1 VTVGE
6 NPFLFHSSGYV
17 EIENMVKSYN
27 LKGPKIVVEPPG
39 PKSKNALA
47 RKEKYITNG
56 IKIGLPAAL
65 DVAEGPFMRDVDGN
79 VYLDFT
85 AGIGVHNCG
94 HRPAAMVKACQDQ
107 LDKFIHICFMVSPYE
122 SYLRLAEEM
131 SKICPGNL
139 TKSIFLNSGSE
150 AIENAVK
157 IARAYTKKK
166 WILSYKTAFHGRT
179 FLDISLTGKEKPYRE
194 GFGPL
199 VPYIQLLDYANC
211 YRCPLCLEY
220 PSCNLACADTIR
232 TIMETS
238 PLQGDVCTL
247 VGEPVQGEGGFIPP
261 PPGYWQKIRKI
272 CDDNG
277 VVFIDDE
284 VQTGFGRTGKMFAI
298 EHWKCNPD
306 MLVSGKGLSLGM
318 PLGGV
323 TGKDEIMSA
332 PGPASLGG
340 TFGGNP
346 VCCAGALESIKLTKK
361 ALPNTKMINKVELKR
376 LKEWKEDVEVVGD
389 VRGLGAMLGMELVK
403 TRKGKEPVP
412 ELTRNIQLN
421 CFKKGLY
428 ILTAG
433 TYSNVIRLHPP
444 LIIRQN
450 LLEKGLDILES
461 ALKEETKKAGL

>member
-1 VTVGE
+1 
-6 NPFLFHSSGYV
+6 
-17 EIENMVKSYN
+17 MVKSYN

-39 PKSKNALA
+39 PKSKKALA
-47 RKEKYITNG
+47 RKEKCVTNG
-56 IKIGLPAAL
+56 IRIGLPAAL
-65 DVAEGPFMRDVDGN
+65 ELAEGPFMKDVDGN

-122 SYLRLAEEM
+122 SYIKLAEEM
-131 SKICPGNL
+131 AKICPGKM

-150 AIENAVK
+150 AIENALK

-166 WILSYKTAFHGRT
+166 WIVSYRTSFHGRT
-179 FLDISLTGKEKPYRE
+179 FMDISLTGKEKPYRE

-199 VPYIQLLDYANC
+199 VPNIQHVEFAYC
-211 YRCPLCLEY
+211 YRCPLKLEY

-232 TIMETS
+232 TIMETP
-238 PLQGDVCTL
+238 PLQGDVCAL
-247 VGEPVQGEGGFIPP
+247 VGEPVQGEGGFINP
-261 PPGYWQKIRKI
+261 PPGYWEKIRKI

-277 VVFIDDE
+277 VLLIDDE
-284 VQTGFGRTGKMFAI
+284 VQTGFGRTGKMFGI
-298 EHWKCNPD
+298 EHWKCDPD
-306 MLVSGKGLSLGM
+306 MLISGKGLSLGM

-323 TGKDEIMSA
+323 TGKEEIMSA

-346 VCCAGALESIKLTKK
+346 VSCAGAIESIKLTKR
-361 ALPNTKMINKVELKR
+361 ALPNTKMIHKVELKR
-376 LKEWKEDVEVVGD
+376 LNEWKEKYEIVGD
-389 VRGLGAMLGMELVK
+389 VRGLGAMMGMELVK
-403 TRKGKEPVP
+403 TKAGKEPIP
-412 ELTRNIQLN
+412 EITRHIQLN

-433 TYSNVIRLHPP
+433 QFGNVIRLHPP
-444 LIIRQN
+444 LVIRQS

-461 ALKEETKKAGL
+461 ALVEESKNAGLM

>member
-1 VTVGE
+1 MFGDKE
-6 NPFLFHSSGYV
+6 N
-17 EIENMVKSYN
+17 ENMVKSYK

-39 PKSKNALA
+39 PKSRKAMA
-47 RKEKYITNG
+47 RKEKYVTNG
-56 IKIGLPAAL
+56 IKIGLPASL
-65 DVAEGPFMRDVDGN
+65 ELAEGPFLKDVDGN

-85 AGIGVHNCG
+85 VGIGVHNCG

-122 SYLRLAEEM
+122 SYLKLAEEM

-139 TKSIFLNSGSE
+139 QKSIFLNSGSE

-166 WILSYKTAFHGRT
+166 WILSYRTAFHGRT

-199 VPYIQLLDYANC
+199 VPFIQHVEYAYC

-232 TIMETS
+232 TVMETS
-238 PLQGDVCTL
+238 PLQGDVCCL
-247 VGEPVQGEGGFIPP
+247 VGEPVQGEGGFINP
-261 PPGYWQKIRKI
+261 PPGYWEKIRKI

-277 VVFIDDE
+277 VLFIDDE

-298 EHWKCNPD
+298 EHWKCDPD

-323 TGKDEIMSA
+323 TGKDAIMSA

-346 VCCAGALESIKLTKK
+346 VACAGALESIKLTKK

-376 LKEWKEDVEVVGD
+376 LNEWKEEVQAVGD
-389 VRGLGAMLGMELVK
+389 VRGLGAMIGMELVK

-412 ELTRNIQLN
+412 ELARNIQLN

-428 ILTAG
+428 TLTAG
-433 TYSNVIRLHPP
+433 TYGNVIRLHAP
-444 LIIRQN
+444 LVIKRD
-450 LLEKGLDILES
+450 LLETGLDILES
-461 ALKEETKKAGL
+461 ALKEETKKAGM

>member
-1 VTVGE
+1 MFGDKE
-6 NPFLFHSSGYV
+6 N
-17 EIENMVKSYN
+17 ENMVKSYN

-39 PKSKNALA
+39 PKSQKAMA
-47 RKEKYITNG
+47 RKEKYVTNG
-56 IKIGLPAAL
+56 IKIGLPASL
-65 DVAEGPFMRDVDGN
+65 ELAEGPFLKDVDGN

-122 SYLRLAEEM
+122 SYLKLAEEM

-139 TKSIFLNSGSE
+139 QKSIFLNSGSE

-166 WILSYKTAFHGRT
+166 WILSYRTAFHGRT

-199 VPYIQLLDYANC
+199 VPYVQLVEYAYC

-232 TIMETS
+232 TVMETS
-238 PLQGDVCTL
+238 PLQGDVCCL
-247 VGEPVQGEGGFIPP
+247 VGEPVQGEGGFINP
-261 PPGYWQKIRKI
+261 PPGYWEKIRKI

-277 VVFIDDE
+277 VLFIDDE

-298 EHWKCNPD
+298 EHWKCDPD

-323 TGKDEIMSA
+323 TGKDSVMSA
-332 PGPASLGG
+332 PAPASLGG

-346 VCCAGALESIKLTKK
+346 VACAGALESIKLTKK

-376 LKEWKEDVEVVGD
+376 LNEWKEEIQAVGD
-389 VRGLGAMLGMELVK
+389 VRGLGAMIGMELVK

-433 TYSNVIRLHPP
+433 TYGNVIRLHPP
-444 LIIRQN
+444 LIIKRD
-450 LLEKGLDILES
+450 LLETGLDILES
-461 ALKEETKKAGL
+461 ALKEETKKAGM

>member
-1 VTVGE
+1 VK
-6 NPFLFHSSGYV
+6 PFHDYLLRGL
-17 EIENMVKSYN
+17 ERDNMVKSYN

-39 PKSKNALA
+39 PKSKKALA
-47 RKEKYITNG
+47 RKEKYVTNG
-56 IKIGLPAAL
+56 IRIGLPAEL

-85 AGIGVHNCG
+85 VGIGVHNCG
-94 HRPAAMVKACQDQ
+94 HRAPAMVKACQDQ

-122 SYLRLAEEM
+122 SYLKLAEEM

-139 TKSIFLNSGSE
+139 QKSIFLNSGSE

-157 IARAYTKKK
+157 IARAYTKRK
-166 WILSYKTAFHGRT
+166 WILSYRTAFHGRT
-179 FLDISLTGKEKPYRE
+179 FLDIALTGKEKPYRE

-199 VPYIQLLDYANC
+199 VPYIQHLEFAYC

-232 TIMETS
+232 TVMETS
-238 PLQGDVCTL
+238 PMKGDVCCL
-247 VGEPVQGEGGFIPP
+247 VAEPIQGEGGFINP
-261 PPGYWQKIRKI
+261 PPGYWEKIRRI

-277 VVFIDDE
+277 AVFIDDE
-284 VQTGFGRTGKMFAI
+284 VQTGFGRTGKMFGI
-298 EHWKCNPD
+298 EHWKCDPD
-306 MLVSGKGLSLGM
+306 LLVSGKGLSLGM

-346 VCCAGALESIKLTKK
+346 VCCAGALESIKMTKK
-361 ALPNTKMINKVELKR
+361 ALPNTKMINKVEMKR
-376 LKEWKEDVEVVGD
+376 LKEWKEDLDVVGD
-389 VRGLGAMLGMELVK
+389 VRGLGAMLGLELVK
-403 TRKGKEPVP
+403 TKKGKEPVP
-412 ELTRNIQLN
+412 ELTRDIQLH

-433 TYSNVIRLHPP
+433 QYGNVIRLHPP
-444 LIIRQN
+444 LIIKQG
-450 LLEKGLDILES
+450 LLEQGLDLLES
-461 ALKEETKKAGL
+461 AIKEETKKAGLK

>member
-1 VTVGE
+1 MASPKLFSGHLFGDKE
-6 NPFLFHSSGYV
+6 N
-17 EIENMVKSYN
+17 ENMVKSYK

-39 PKSKNALA
+39 PKSRKAMA
-47 RKEKYITNG
+47 RKEKYVTNG
-56 IKIGLPAAL
+56 IKIGLPASL
-65 DVAEGPFMRDVDGN
+65 ELAEGPFLKDVDGN

-85 AGIGVHNCG
+85 VGIGVHNCG

-122 SYLRLAEEM
+122 SYLKLAEEM

-139 TKSIFLNSGSE
+139 QKSIFLNSGSE

-166 WILSYKTAFHGRT
+166 WILSYRTAFHGRT

-199 VPYIQLLDYANC
+199 VPFIQHVEYAYC

-232 TIMETS
+232 TVMETS
-238 PLQGDVCTL
+238 PLQGDVCCL
-247 VGEPVQGEGGFIPP
+247 VGEPVQGEGGFINP
-261 PPGYWQKIRKI
+261 PPGYWEKIRKI

-277 VVFIDDE
+277 VLFIDDE

-298 EHWKCNPD
+298 EHWKCDPD

-323 TGKDEIMSA
+323 TGKDAIMSA

-346 VCCAGALESIKLTKK
+346 VACAGALESIKLTKK

-376 LKEWKEDVEVVGD
+376 LNEWKEEVQAVGD
-389 VRGLGAMLGMELVK
+389 VRGLGAMIGMELVK

-433 TYSNVIRLHPP
+433 TYGNVIRLHAP
-444 LIIRQN
+444 LIIKRD
-450 LLEKGLDILES
+450 LLETGLDILES
-461 ALKEETKKAGL
+461 ALKEETKKAGM

>member
-1 VTVGE
+1 MD
-6 NPFLFHSSGYV
+6 NL
-17 EIENMVKSYN
+17 VKSYK

-39 PKSKNALA
+39 PKSRKAMA
-47 RKEKYITNG
+47 RKEKYVTSG
-56 IKIGLPAAL
+56 IKIGLPASL
-65 DVAEGPFMRDVDGN
+65 EYAEGPFMKDVDGN

-85 AGIGVHNCG
+85 VGIGVHNCG

-131 SKICPGNL
+131 ARIAPGRL
-139 TKSIFLNSGSE
+139 KKSIFLNSGSE

-157 IARAYTKKK
+157 IARAYTKKT
-166 WILSYKTAFHGRT
+166 WILSYRTAFHGRT

-199 VPYIQLLDYANC
+199 VPYIQHVEYAYC
-211 YRCPLCLEY
+211 YRCPLGLEY
-220 PSCNLACADTIR
+220 PACGLACTDTIK
-232 TIMETS
+232 TVMETK
-238 PLQGDVCTL
+238 PLEGDVCCL
-247 VGEPVQGEGGFIPP
+247 VGEPEQGEGGFINP
-261 PPGYWQKIRKI
+261 PPGYWEKIRKI

-277 VVFIDDE
+277 ALLIDDE
-284 VQTGFGRTGKMFAI
+284 VQTGFGRMGKMFGI
-298 EHWKCNPD
+298 MNWKCEPD
-306 MLVSGKGLSLGM
+306 MLITGKGLSLGM

-361 ALPNTKMINKVELKR
+361 ALPNTKMINRVEMKR
-376 LKEWKEDVEVVGD
+376 LKEWKDDVEVVGD
-389 VRGLGAMLGMELVK
+389 VRGLGAMLGLELVK
-403 TRKGKEPVP
+403 TKKNKEPAQD
-412 ELTRNIQLN
+412 LARSIQLN
-421 CFKKGLY
+421 CFKHGLY

-433 TYSNVIRLHPP
+433 TFGNVIRLHPP
-444 LIIRQN
+444 LIIKQD

>member
-1 VTVGE
+1 MFGDKE
-6 NPFLFHSSGYV
+6 N
-17 EIENMVKSYN
+17 ENMVKSYK

-39 PKSKNALA
+39 PKSRKAMA
-47 RKEKYITNG
+47 RKEKYVTNG
-56 IKIGLPAAL
+56 IKIGLPASL
-65 DVAEGPFMRDVDGN
+65 ELAEGPFLKDVDGN

-85 AGIGVHNCG
+85 VGIGVHNCG

-122 SYLRLAEEM
+122 SYLKLAEEM

-139 TKSIFLNSGSE
+139 QKSIFLNSGSE

-166 WILSYKTAFHGRT
+166 WILSYRTAFHGRT

-199 VPYIQLLDYANC
+199 VPFIQHVEYAYC

-232 TIMETS
+232 TVMETS
-238 PLQGDVCTL
+238 PLQGDVCCL
-247 VGEPVQGEGGFIPP
+247 VGEPVQGEGGFINP
-261 PPGYWQKIRKI
+261 PPGYWEKIRKI

-277 VVFIDDE
+277 VLFIDDE

-298 EHWKCNPD
+298 EHWKCDPD

-323 TGKDEIMSA
+323 TGKDAIMSA

-346 VCCAGALESIKLTKK
+346 VACAGALESIKLTKK

-376 LKEWKEDVEVVGD
+376 LNEWKEEVQAVGD
-389 VRGLGAMLGMELVK
+389 VRGLGAMIGMELVK

-433 TYSNVIRLHPP
+433 TYGNVIRLHAP
-444 LIIRQN
+444 LVIKRD
-450 LLEKGLDILES
+450 LLETGLDILES
-461 ALKEETKKAGL
+461 ALKEETKKAGM

>member
-1 VTVGE
+1 MASPKLLSGHLFGDKE
-6 NPFLFHSSGYV
+6 N
-17 EIENMVKSYN
+17 ENMVKSYK

-39 PKSKNALA
+39 PKSRKAMA
-47 RKEKYITNG
+47 RKEKYVTNG
-56 IKIGLPAAL
+56 IKIGLPASL
-65 DVAEGPFMRDVDGN
+65 ELAEGPFLKDVDGN

-85 AGIGVHNCG
+85 VGIGVHNCG

-122 SYLRLAEEM
+122 SYLKLAEEM

-139 TKSIFLNSGSE
+139 QKSIFLNSGSE

-166 WILSYKTAFHGRT
+166 WILSYRTAFHGRT

-199 VPYIQLLDYANC
+199 VPFIQHVEYAYC

-232 TIMETS
+232 TVMETS
-238 PLQGDVCTL
+238 PLQGDVCCL
-247 VGEPVQGEGGFIPP
+247 VGEPVQGEGGFINP
-261 PPGYWQKIRKI
+261 PPGYWEKIRKI

-277 VVFIDDE
+277 VLFIDDE

-298 EHWKCNPD
+298 EHWKCDPD

-323 TGKDEIMSA
+323 TGKDAIMSA

-346 VCCAGALESIKLTKK
+346 VACAGALESIKLTKK

-376 LKEWKEDVEVVGD
+376 LNEWKEEVQAVGD
-389 VRGLGAMLGMELVK
+389 VRGLGAMIGMELVK

-412 ELTRNIQLN
+412 ELARNIQLN

-433 TYSNVIRLHPP
+433 TYGNVIRLHAP
-444 LIIRQN
+444 LIIKRD
-450 LLEKGLDILES
+450 LLETGLDILES
-461 ALKEETKKAGL
+461 ALKEETKKAGM

>member
-1 VTVGE
+1 LFGDKE
-6 NPFLFHSSGYV
+6 N
-17 EIENMVKSYN
+17 ENMVKSYK

-39 PKSKNALA
+39 PKSRKAMA
-47 RKEKYITNG
+47 RKEKYVTNG
-56 IKIGLPAAL
+56 IKIGLPASL
-65 DVAEGPFMRDVDGN
+65 ELAEGPFLKDVDGN

-85 AGIGVHNCG
+85 VGIGVHNCG

-122 SYLRLAEEM
+122 SYLKLAEEM

-139 TKSIFLNSGSE
+139 QKSIFLNSGSE

-166 WILSYKTAFHGRT
+166 WILSYRTAFHGRT

-199 VPYIQLLDYANC
+199 VPFIQHVEYAYC

-232 TIMETS
+232 TVMETS
-238 PLQGDVCTL
+238 PLQGDVCCL
-247 VGEPVQGEGGFIPP
+247 VGEPVQGEGGFINP
-261 PPGYWQKIRKI
+261 PPGYWEKIRKI

-277 VVFIDDE
+277 VLFIDDE

-298 EHWKCNPD
+298 EHWKCDPD

-323 TGKDEIMSA
+323 TGKDAIMSA

-346 VCCAGALESIKLTKK
+346 VACAGALESIKLTKK

-376 LKEWKEDVEVVGD
+376 LNEWKEEVQAVGD
-389 VRGLGAMLGMELVK
+389 VRGLGAMIGMELVK

-433 TYSNVIRLHPP
+433 TYGNVIRLHAP
-444 LIIRQN
+444 LVIKRD
-450 LLEKGLDILES
+450 LLETGLDILES
-461 ALKEETKKAGL
+461 ALKEETKKAGM

>member
-1 VTVGE
+1 
-6 NPFLFHSSGYV
+6 
-17 EIENMVKSYN
+17 
-27 LKGPKIVVEPPG
+27 
-39 PKSKNALA
+39 
-47 RKEKYITNG
+47 
-56 IKIGLPAAL
+56 
-65 DVAEGPFMRDVDGN
+65 
-79 VYLDFT
+79 
-85 AGIGVHNCG
+85 
-94 HRPAAMVKACQDQ
+94 
-107 LDKFIHICFMVSPYE
+107 
-122 SYLRLAEEM
+122 
-131 SKICPGNL
+131 
-139 TKSIFLNSGSE
+139 
-150 AIENAVK
+150 
-157 IARAYTKKK
+157 
-166 WILSYKTAFHGRT
+166 
-179 FLDISLTGKEKPYRE
+179 
-194 GFGPL
+194 
-199 VPYIQLLDYANC
+199 
-211 YRCPLCLEY
+211 
-220 PSCNLACADTIR
+220 
-232 TIMETS
+232 METS
-238 PLQGDVCTL
+238 PLQGEVCTL
-247 VGEPVQGEGGFIPP
+247 VAEPVQGEGGFIPP
-261 PPGYWQKIRKI
+261 PPGYWEKIRKI

-298 EHWKCNPD
+298 EHWKCDPD

-323 TGKDEIMSA
+323 TGKDAIMSA

-376 LKEWKEDVEVVGD
+376 LNEWKEDVEVVGD
-389 VRGLGAMLGMELVK
+389 VRGLGAMIGMELVK

-428 ILTAG
+428 ILSAG

-444 LIIRQN
+444 LIIKQN

>member
-1 VTVGE
+1 MASPKLFSGHLFGDKE
-6 NPFLFHSSGYV
+6 N
-17 EIENMVKSYN
+17 ENMVKSYK

-39 PKSKNALA
+39 PKSRKAMA
-47 RKEKYITNG
+47 RKEKYVTNG
-56 IKIGLPAAL
+56 IKIGLPASL
-65 DVAEGPFMRDVDGN
+65 ELAEGPFLKDVDGN

-85 AGIGVHNCG
+85 VGIGVHNCG

-122 SYLRLAEEM
+122 SYLKLAEEM

-139 TKSIFLNSGSE
+139 QKSIFLNSGSE

-166 WILSYKTAFHGRT
+166 WILSYRTAFHGRT

-199 VPYIQLLDYANC
+199 VPFIQHVEYAYC

-232 TIMETS
+232 TVMETS
-238 PLQGDVCTL
+238 PLQGDVCCL
-247 VGEPVQGEGGFIPP
+247 VGEPVQGEGGFINP
-261 PPGYWQKIRKI
+261 PPGYWEKIRKI

-277 VVFIDDE
+277 VLFIDDE

-298 EHWKCNPD
+298 EHWKCDPD
-306 MLVSGKGLSLGM
+306 MLISGKGLSLGM

-323 TGKDEIMSA
+323 TGKDAIMSA

-346 VCCAGALESIKLTKK
+346 VACAGALESIKLTKK

-376 LKEWKEDVEVVGD
+376 LNEWKEEVQAVGD
-389 VRGLGAMLGMELVK
+389 VRGLGAMIGMELVK

-433 TYSNVIRLHPP
+433 TYGNVIRLHAP
-444 LIIRQN
+444 LIIKRD
-450 LLEKGLDILES
+450 LLETGLDILES
-461 ALKEETKKAGL
+461 ALKEETKKAGM

>member
-1 VTVGE
+1 
-6 NPFLFHSSGYV
+6 
-17 EIENMVKSYN
+17 MVKTYN

-39 PKSKNALA
+39 PKSKKAMA
-47 RKEKYITNG
+47 RKEKYVTNG
-56 IKIGLPAAL
+56 IKIGLPASL
-65 DVAEGPFMRDVDGN
+65 EIAEGPFLKDVDGN

-85 AGIGVHNCG
+85 VGIGVHNCG
-94 HRPAAMVKACQDQ
+94 HRPAALVKACQDQ

-122 SYLRLAEEM
+122 SYLKLAEEM
-131 SKICPGNL
+131 SKITPGRL
-139 TKSIFLNSGSE
+139 QKSIFLNSGSE

-157 IARAYTKKK
+157 IARAYTKRKY
-166 WILSYKTAFHGRT
+166 IISYKTAFHGRT

-199 VPYIQLLDYANC
+199 VPYVQLVDYAYC
-211 YRCPLCLEY
+211 YRCPLRLEY
-220 PSCNLACADTIR
+220 PSCNLACADSIR
-232 TIMETS
+232 TVMETS
-238 PLQGDVCTL
+238 PLEGDVCCL

-261 PPGYWQKIRKI
+261 PPGYWEKIRKI

-277 VVFIDDE
+277 AVFIDDE
-284 VQTGFGRTGKMFAI
+284 VQTGFGRTGKMFGI
-298 EHWKCNPD
+298 QNWKVVPD

-323 TGKDEIMSA
+323 SGKDEIMSA

-361 ALPNTKMINKVELKR
+361 VLPNTKMINRVEKKR
-376 LKEWKEDVEVVGD
+376 LNEWKDKFEAVGD
-389 VRGLGAMLGMELVK
+389 VRGIGAMMGAEFVK
-403 TRKGKEPVP
+403 TRKGKEPLP

-421 CFKKGLY
+421 CFKHGLY

-433 TYSNVIRLHPP
+433 AYGNVIRLHPP
-444 LIIRQN
+444 LIIKQD
-450 LLEKGLDILES
+450 LLEKGLDILE
-461 ALKEETKKAGL
+461 AAIAEEIKKAGLA

>member
-1 VTVGE
+1 MASPKLLSGHLFGDKE
-6 NPFLFHSSGYV
+6 N
-17 EIENMVKSYN
+17 ENMVKSYK

-39 PKSKNALA
+39 PKSRKAMA
-47 RKEKYITNG
+47 RKEKYVTNG
-56 IKIGLPAAL
+56 IKIGLPASL
-65 DVAEGPFMRDVDGN
+65 ELAEGPFLKDVDGN

-85 AGIGVHNCG
+85 VGIGVHNCG

-122 SYLRLAEEM
+122 SYLKLAEEM

-139 TKSIFLNSGSE
+139 QKSIFLNSGSE

-166 WILSYKTAFHGRT
+166 WILSYRTAFHGRT

-199 VPYIQLLDYANC
+199 VPFIQHVEYAYC

-232 TIMETS
+232 TVMETS
-238 PLQGDVCTL
+238 PLQGDVCCL
-247 VGEPVQGEGGFIPP
+247 VGEPVQGEGGFINP
-261 PPGYWQKIRKI
+261 PPGYWEKIRKI

-277 VVFIDDE
+277 VLFIDDE

-298 EHWKCNPD
+298 EHWKCDPD

-323 TGKDEIMSA
+323 TGKDAIMSA

-346 VCCAGALESIKLTKK
+346 VACAGALESIKLTKK

-376 LKEWKEDVEVVGD
+376 LNEWKEEVQAVGD
-389 VRGLGAMLGMELVK
+389 VRGLGAMIGMELVK

-412 ELTRNIQLN
+412 ELARNIQLN

-433 TYSNVIRLHPP
+433 TYGNVIRLHAP
-444 LIIRQN
+444 LVIKRD
-450 LLEKGLDILES
+450 LLETGLDILES
-461 ALKEETKKAGL
+461 ALKEETKKAGM

>member
-1 VTVGE
+1 
-6 NPFLFHSSGYV
+6 
-17 EIENMVKSYN
+17 MVKSYN

-39 PKSKNALA
+39 PKSRKAMA

-56 IKIGLPAAL
+56 IKIGLPAEL

-94 HRPAAMVKACQDQ
+94 HRPAAMVKAAQDQ

-122 SYLRLAEEM
+122 SYLKLAEEM

-157 IARAYTKKK
+157 IARSYTKRK
-166 WILSYKTAFHGRT
+166 WIVSYRTAFHGRT

-199 VPYIQLLDYANC
+199 VPYVQHVEFAYC

-220 PSCNLACADTIR
+220 PSCGIVCAETIR
-232 TIMETS
+232 TVMETK
-238 PLQGDVCTL
+238 PLEGDVCAFL
-247 VGEPVQGEGGFIPP
+247 GEPEQGEGGFINP
-261 PPGYWQKIRKI
+261 PPGYWEKIRKI
-272 CDDNG
+272 CDDTG
-277 VVFIDDE
+277 AVFIDDE

-298 EHWKCNPD
+298 EHWKADPD
-306 MLVSGKGLSLGM
+306 LLISGKGLSLGM

-323 TGKDEIMSA
+323 TGKEEIMAS

-361 ALPNTKMINKVELKR
+361 ALPNTKMINKVEMKR
-376 LKEWKEDVEVVGD
+376 LKQWKDDIEVVGD
-389 VRGLGAMLGMELVK
+389 VRGLGAMLGLELVK
-403 TRKGKEPVP
+403 TKKGKEPVP

-433 TYSNVIRLHPP
+433 QYGNVIRLHPP
-444 LIIRQN
+444 LIIKQD
-450 LLEKGLDILES
+450 LLETGLDILES
-461 ALKEETKKAGL
+461 AIKEETKKAEM

>member
-1 VTVGE
+1 MFGDKE
-6 NPFLFHSSGYV
+6 N
-17 EIENMVKSYN
+17 ENMVKSYK

-39 PKSKNALA
+39 PKSRKAMA
-47 RKEKYITNG
+47 RKEKYVTNG
-56 IKIGLPAAL
+56 IKIGLPASL
-65 DVAEGPFMRDVDGN
+65 ELAEGPFLKDVDGN

-85 AGIGVHNCG
+85 VGIGVHNCG

-122 SYLRLAEEM
+122 SYLKLAEEM

-139 TKSIFLNSGSE
+139 QKSIFLNSGSE

-166 WILSYKTAFHGRT
+166 WILSYRTAFHGRT

-199 VPYIQLLDYANC
+199 VPYIQHVEYAYC

-232 TIMETS
+232 TVMETS
-238 PLQGDVCTL
+238 PLQGDVCCL
-247 VGEPVQGEGGFIPP
+247 VGEPVQGEGGFINP
-261 PPGYWQKIRKI
+261 PPGYWEKIRKI

-277 VVFIDDE
+277 VLFIDDE

-298 EHWKCNPD
+298 EHWKCDPD

-323 TGKDEIMSA
+323 TGKDAIMSA

-346 VCCAGALESIKLTKK
+346 VACAGALESIKLTKK

-376 LKEWKEDVEVVGD
+376 LNEWKEEVQAVGD
-389 VRGLGAMLGMELVK
+389 VRGLGAMIGMELVK

-433 TYSNVIRLHPP
+433 TYGNVIRLHAP
-444 LIIRQN
+444 LIIKRD
-450 LLEKGLDILES
+450 LLETGLDILES
-461 ALKEETKKAGL
+461 ALKEETKKAGM

>member
-1 VTVGE
+1 MASPELFSGHLFGDKE
-6 NPFLFHSSGYV
+6 N
-17 EIENMVKSYN
+17 ENMVKSYK

-39 PKSKNALA
+39 PKSRKAMA
-47 RKEKYITNG
+47 RKEKYVTNG
-56 IKIGLPAAL
+56 IKIGLPASL
-65 DVAEGPFMRDVDGN
+65 ELAEGPFLKDVDGN

-85 AGIGVHNCG
+85 VGIGVHNCG

-122 SYLRLAEEM
+122 SYLKLAEEM

-139 TKSIFLNSGSE
+139 QKSIFLNSGSE

-166 WILSYKTAFHGRT
+166 WILSYRTAFHGRT

-199 VPYIQLLDYANC
+199 VPFIQHVEYAYC

-232 TIMETS
+232 TVMETS
-238 PLQGDVCTL
+238 PLQGDVCCL
-247 VGEPVQGEGGFIPP
+247 VGEPVQGEGGFINP
-261 PPGYWQKIRKI
+261 PPGYWEKIRKI

-277 VVFIDDE
+277 VLFIDDE

-298 EHWKCNPD
+298 EHWKCDPD

-323 TGKDEIMSA
+323 TGKDAIMSA

-346 VCCAGALESIKLTKK
+346 VACAGALESIKLTKK

-376 LKEWKEDVEVVGD
+376 LNEWKEEVQAVGD
-389 VRGLGAMLGMELVK
+389 VRGLGAMIGMELVK

-433 TYSNVIRLHPP
+433 TYGNVIRLHAP
-444 LIIRQN
+444 LVIKRD
-450 LLEKGLDILES
+450 LLETGLDILES
-461 ALKEETKKAGL
+461 ALKEETKKAGM

>member
-1 VTVGE
+1 
-6 NPFLFHSSGYV
+6 
-17 EIENMVKSYN
+17 MVKSYN

-39 PKSKNALA
+39 PKSKKALA
-47 RKEKYITNG
+47 RKEKYVTNG
-56 IKIGLPAAL
+56 IRIGLPAAL
-65 DVAEGPFMRDVDGN
+65 ELAEGPFMKDVDGN

-85 AGIGVHNCG
+85 VGIGVHNCG
-94 HRPAAMVKACQDQ
+94 HRPAAMVKACQEQ

-122 SYLRLAEEM
+122 SYLDLAEEM

-150 AIENAVK
+150 AIENSLK

-166 WILSYKTAFHGRT
+166 WIVSYRTSFHGRT
-179 FLDISLTGKEKPYRE
+179 FMDISLTGKEKPYRE

-199 VPYIQLLDYANC
+199 VPHVQHVEFAYC
-211 YRCPLCLEY
+211 YRCPLKLEY

-232 TIMETS
+232 TIMETP
-238 PLQGDVCTL
+238 PLKGDVCAL
-247 VGEPVQGEGGFIPP
+247 VGEPIQGEGGFINP
-261 PPGYWQKIRKI
+261 PPGYWEKIRKI
-272 CDDNG
+272 CDDNAIL
-277 VVFIDDE
+277 FIDDE
-284 VQTGFGRTGKMFAI
+284 VQTGFGRTGKMFGI
-298 EHWKCNPD
+298 EHWKCDPD
-306 MLVSGKGLSLGM
+306 MLISGKGLSLGM

-323 TGKDEIMSA
+323 TGKEEIMAA

-361 ALPNTKMINKVELKR
+361 ALPNTKMINRVEKKR
-376 LKEWKEDVEVVGD
+376 LEEWKEQYEVVGD

-403 TRKGKEPVP
+403 TKSSKEPIAEV
-412 ELTRNIQLN
+412 TRNIQLN
-421 CFKKGLY
+421 CFRKGLY

-433 TYSNVIRLHPP
+433 QFGNVIRLHPP
-444 LIIRQN
+444 LIIKQD

-461 ALKEETKKAGL
+461 AITEETKKAGLM

>member
-1 VTVGE
+1 MASPKLLSGHLFGDKE
-6 NPFLFHSSGYV
+6 N
-17 EIENMVKSYN
+17 ENMVKSYK

-39 PKSKNALA
+39 PKSRKAMA
-47 RKEKYITNG
+47 RKEKYVTNG
-56 IKIGLPAAL
+56 IKIGLPASL
-65 DVAEGPFMRDVDGN
+65 ELAEGPFLKDVDGN

-85 AGIGVHNCG
+85 VGIGVHNCG

-122 SYLRLAEEM
+122 SYLKLAEEM

-139 TKSIFLNSGSE
+139 QKSIFLNSGSE

-166 WILSYKTAFHGRT
+166 WILSYRTAFHGRT

-199 VPYIQLLDYANC
+199 VPFIQHVEYAYC

-232 TIMETS
+232 TVMETS
-238 PLQGDVCTL
+238 PLQGDACCL
-247 VGEPVQGEGGFIPP
+247 VGEPVQGEGGFINP
-261 PPGYWQKIRKI
+261 PPGYWEKIRKI

-277 VVFIDDE
+277 VLFIDDE

-298 EHWKCNPD
+298 EHWKCDPD

-323 TGKDEIMSA
+323 TGKDAIMSA

-346 VCCAGALESIKLTKK
+346 VACAGALESIKLTKK

-376 LKEWKEDVEVVGD
+376 LNEWKEEVQAVGD
-389 VRGLGAMLGMELVK
+389 VRGLGAMIGMELVK

-433 TYSNVIRLHPP
+433 TYGNVIRLHAP
-444 LIIRQN
+444 LIIKRD
-450 LLEKGLDILES
+450 LLETGLDILES
-461 ALKEETKKAGL
+461 ALKEETKKAGM

>member
-1 VTVGE
+1 MASPKLFSGHLFGDKE
-6 NPFLFHSSGYV
+6 N
-17 EIENMVKSYN
+17 ENMVKSYN

-39 PKSKNALA
+39 PKSQKAMA
-47 RKEKYITNG
+47 RKEKYVTNG
-56 IKIGLPAAL
+56 IKIGLPASL
-65 DVAEGPFMRDVDGN
+65 ELAEGPFLKDVDGN

-122 SYLRLAEEM
+122 SYLKLAEEM

-139 TKSIFLNSGSE
+139 QKSIFLNSGSE

-166 WILSYKTAFHGRT
+166 WILSYRTAFHGRT

-199 VPYIQLLDYANC
+199 VPYIQLVEYAYC

-232 TIMETS
+232 TVMETS
-238 PLQGDVCTL
+238 PLQGDVCCL
-247 VGEPVQGEGGFIPP
+247 VGEPVQGEGGFINP
-261 PPGYWQKIRKI
+261 PPGYWEKIRKI

-277 VVFIDDE
+277 VLFIDDE

-298 EHWKCNPD
+298 EHWKCDPD

-323 TGKDEIMSA
+323 TGKDSVMSA
-332 PGPASLGG
+332 PAPASLGG

-346 VCCAGALESIKLTKK
+346 VACAGALESIKLTKK

-376 LKEWKEDVEVVGD
+376 LNEWKEEIQAVGD
-389 VRGLGAMLGMELVK
+389 VRGLGAMIGMELVK

-433 TYSNVIRLHPP
+433 TYGNVIRLHPP
-444 LIIRQN
+444 LIIKRD
-450 LLEKGLDILES
+450 LLETGLDILES
-461 ALKEETKKAGL
+461 ALKEETKKAGM